1 MSWPVSVLFANTFPA
16 PRGVPGRASIN
27 KHLLN
32 EEGRKG
38 KREAGREDER
48 GQKKKKEGMKRG
60 NHME

>member
-1 MSWPVSVLFANTFPA
+1 MFANAFPA

-32 EEGRKG
+32 EKRRKG